1 MELGSV
7 PLAPAGSRDV
17 LVGCE
22 PQWRALPDATVSRPD
37 AGKTWVAR
45 EEGPDVKKL
54 VPRNDLAQSWPE
66 KVHDSLRSRVWLQ
79 DQREN
84 ERRRPTH
91 SGYVTEH
98 EMGFGQSPESAQG
111 RPKRVNSV
119 GAYRRVRLRNHEVC
133 GEADVEILPRHA
145 PPGRE

>member
-1 MELGSV
+1 
-7 PLAPAGSRDV
+7 
-17 LVGCE
+17 VG
-22 PQWRALPDATVSRPD
+22 
-37 AGKTWVAR
+37 R

-66 KVHDSLRSRVWLQ
+66 QVHDSLRSRVWFQ
-79 DQREN
+79 DQNEN
-84 ERRRPTH
+84 ESRRPTH

-98 EMGFGQSPESAQG
+98 EIGFGQSPKSAQG

-145 PPGRE
+145 PPGREWEALLLLQEAGQERVYKRPPGLKASRASVSV